1 VNQHKE
7 NNREDQ
13 LLVYKVLHGNTEA
26 FETIIKNTERL
37 VTQIVLKMVQHAD
50 DRKDLM
56 QDIYFNAFQK
66 LSSFRFQAKLSTW
79 IAQIAYNAC
88 LNYAAKKKL
97 ALLNTGHIEDDMEDE
112 TLNKVL
118 DKFNLFDGETEKLLF
133 QKELAKILEDEIN
146 NLVPIYKTLIILY
159 HYEELSYEEISHI
172 TALPVGTVKSY
183 LFRARKTLRDY
194 LLLRYK
200 KDAL

>member
-1 VNQHKE
+1 MNQHKE
-7 NNREDQ
+7 NNKEDQ
-13 LLVYKVLHGNTEA
+13 SLVYKVLHGNMEA

-37 VTQIVLKMVQHAD
+37 VTQIVFKMVQHAD

-56 QDIYFNAFQK
+56 QDIYLNVFQK
-66 LSSFRFQAKLSTW
+66 LSSFRFQARLSTW

-97 ALLNTGHIEDDMEDE
+97 VLLNTGHIEDDIEDE
-112 TLNKVL
+112 ALNKVL
-118 DKFNLFDGETEKLLF
+118 NKFNLFGGETEKLLF

-146 NLVPIYKTLIILY
+146 DLAPIYKTLIILY
-159 HYEELSYEEISHI
+159 HYEEISYEEISQI

-183 LFRARKTLRDY
+183 LFRARKTLRDN